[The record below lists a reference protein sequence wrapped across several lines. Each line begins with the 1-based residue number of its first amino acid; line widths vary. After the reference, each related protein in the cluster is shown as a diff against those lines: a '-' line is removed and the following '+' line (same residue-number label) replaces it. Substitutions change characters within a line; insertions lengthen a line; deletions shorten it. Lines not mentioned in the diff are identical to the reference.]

1 MLLTRLEMVV
11 PGEYFCSVESNGKEG
26 FGDNP
31 ETEWVVWVFAYIK
44 RIVRIVRIVMLS
56 HSSCPSL
63 RRSS

>member
-26 FGDNP
+26 FRNNP

-44 RIVRIVRIVMLS
+44 RIVRIVMLS
-56 HSSCPSL
+56 HSSCP
-63 RRSS
+63 